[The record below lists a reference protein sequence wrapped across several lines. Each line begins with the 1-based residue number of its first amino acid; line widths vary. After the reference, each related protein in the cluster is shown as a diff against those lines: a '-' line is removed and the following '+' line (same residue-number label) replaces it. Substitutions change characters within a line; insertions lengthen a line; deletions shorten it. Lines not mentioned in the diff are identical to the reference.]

1 MNKTHRVA
9 RGCGVIGMQTHWLEA
24 RRQEEAE
31 LQGSVRQL
39 RLAEQHV
46 KLQVTF
52 HLPLVGAAEAAAD
65 HLAQHGRH
73 GARWGHKHPR
83 QR

>member
-1 MNKTHRVA
+1 
-9 RGCGVIGMQTHWLEA
+9 MQTHWLEA

-52 HLPLVGAAEAAAD
+52 HLLLVRDAAPHPGAEAAAD

-73 GARWGHKHPR
+73 GAR
-83 QR
+83 